1 MTVCHVHFS
10 KERETVMAEEML
22 DRAQISNDLKWDLSA
37 VFESQEAF
45 EAASEQLPKDVDAF
59 SERYNGKIDSA
70 ETAIEAIKD
79 YEDLIAAASHIGQ
92 YGRLP
97 VSVDIFDSEA
107 QQQARHV
114 SNVLAGVSAKLSFF
128 KSQIEDLDETTLDEI
143 VKKES
148 TYQAFVRG
156 IKASKKAKLDPK
168 VEEALAQLNPTLGA
182 FSEIFEQARSADA
195 DYGTFEVDG
204 KTYPLSFVLYEE
216 VYMYHEDPKVR
227 RASYDKFSK
236 VLGHYQNVVATAYY
250 THVQKEKT
258 LATMRGYDSVF
269 DYLLESQEVDQDLYH
284 RQIDMIMTDF
294 APVMRKYITHLK
306 EEHGL
311 EKMTY
316 ADLKVDLD
324 PEYSTPVTIEE
335 SKDLVKEALAPLGQ
349 DYVDLIL
356 RAYPE
361 RWVDFA
367 QNKGKRSGAFC
378 STTYGKH
385 PYVMMSWTDQLS
397 DAYTLFHELGH
408 AGQGVLSN
416 ENNPLTSAR
425 PSLYLIE
432 GPSTFNELLLTDYLQ
447 NKTDDPRMERNVLSK
462 MISKTYFH
470 NFVTH
475 LLEAA
480 YQREVY
486 RLVDAGKSFNAK
498 KLSELKRAVLEEFWG
513 DSVELEAGA
522 ELTWMRQI
530 HYYMGLYPYTY
541 SAGLTIATQAFLKI
555 KSGEEPV
562 DGWLEFLALGGQ
574 KVPAEATLVAG
585 VDITTDKPLSETINY
600 LDESVDRII
609 ELSNELNKA

>member
-1 MTVCHVHFS
+1 
-10 KERETVMAEEML
+10 MAEEIK
-22 DRAQISNDLKWDLSA
+22 DRAAISDDLKWDLTA
-37 VFESQEAF
+37 VFETQEAF
-45 EAASEQLPKDVDAF
+45 EKAVKDLPENVQAFSDKFNGKLVDA
-59 SERYNGKIDSA
+59 A
-70 ETAIEAIKD
+70 TAVEAIKE
-79 YEDLIAAASHIGQ
+79 YETLMASASHLGQ
-92 YGRLP
+92 YGSLP

-114 SNVLAGVSAKLSFF
+114 ANILAGVRAKLSFF
-128 KSQIEDLDETTLDEI
+128 QSQIEDLDEAVLDE
-143 VKKES
+143 VVEKEP
-148 TYQAFVRG
+148 TYQAFIRK
-156 IKASKKAKLDPK
+156 IKASKQAKLDPK
-168 VEEALAQLNPTLGA
+168 VEEALAQLSPVLGS

-204 KTYPLSFVLYEE
+204 KEYPLSFVLYEE

-227 RASYDKFSK
+227 RASYDKFNE
-236 VLGHYQNVVATAYY
+236 VLGQYQNVVATAYY

-258 LATMRGYDSVF
+258 LATMRGYDSIF

-284 RQIDMIMTDF
+284 RQIDMIMNDF

-306 EEHGL
+306 EAHGL

-324 PEYSTPVTIEE
+324 PDYSTPVTIDD
-335 SKDLVKEALAPLGQ
+335 SKELVKEALAPLGE
-349 DYVDLIL
+349 DYVNLIL
-356 RAYPE
+356 RSYPE

-367 QNKGKRSGAFC
+367 SNKGKRSGAFC

-447 NKTDDPRMERNVLSK
+447 NKTDNPRMERNVLSK

-486 RLVDAGKSFNAK
+486 RLVDAGKSFNAT
-498 KLSELKRAVLEEFWG
+498 KLSELKREVLEQFWG

-555 KSGEEPV
+555 KSGEEKV

-574 KVPAEATLVAG
+574 KVPAEATKVAG
-585 VDITTDKPLSETINY
+585 VDITTGQPLADTINY
-600 LDESVDRII
+600 LDQSVDRII
-609 ELSNELNKA
+609 ELTNELNKA

>member
-1 MTVCHVHFS
+1 
-10 KERETVMAEEML
+10 MA
-22 DRAQISNDLKWDLSA
+22 
-37 VFESQEAF
+37 
-45 EAASEQLPKDVDAF
+45 
-59 SERYNGKIDSA
+59 
-70 ETAIEAIKD
+70 T
-79 YEDLIAAASHIGQ
+79 ASHLGQ
-92 YGRLP
+92 YGHLP
-97 VSVDIFDSEA
+97 VSVDISDGEA
-107 QQQARHV
+107 QQVTRRV
-114 SNVLAGVSAKLSFF
+114 SNILAGVSARLSFF
-128 KSQIEDLDETTLDEI
+128 QSQLEDLDESTLNAVVEKDAAYETFI
-143 VKKES
+143 RKIKK
-148 TYQAFVRG
+148 
-156 IKASKKAKLDPK
+156 SKRAKLDPK
-168 VEEALAQLNPTLGA
+168 VEEALAQLSPVFNAP
-182 FSEIFEQARSADA
+182 SEIFEQARSNDA

-204 KTYPLSFVLYEE
+204 KEYPLSFVLYEE
-216 VYMYHEDPKVR
+216 VYMYHENPEIR
-227 RASYDKFSK
+227 RAAYDKFNQ
-236 VLGHYQNVVATAYY
+236 VLGSYKNVVATAYY
-250 THVQKEKT
+250 THLQKEKT
-258 LATMRGYDSVF
+258 LSVMRGYDSIF

-284 RQIDMIMTDF
+284 RQIDTIMSDF
-294 APVMRKYITHLK
+294 APVMRKFITHLK
-306 EEHGL
+306 EVHGL
-311 EKMTY
+311 DKMTY

-324 PEYSTPVTIEE
+324 PEYTLPVTIDE

-349 DYVDLIL
+349 EYVDMIL
-356 RAYPE
+356 RSYPE

-367 QNKGKRSGAFC
+367 QNIGKRSGAFC

-385 PYVMMSWTDQLS
+385 PYVMVTWTGQLT

-432 GPSTFNELLLTDYLQ
+432 GPSTFNELLLTDYLK
-447 NKTDDPRMERNVLSK
+447 NKTDDPRMERSVLSK
-462 MISKTYFH
+462 MISRTYFH

-486 RLVDAGKSFNAK
+486 RLIDAGKSFDAN
-498 KLSELKRAVLEEFWG
+498 KLSEIKRDILEQFWG
-513 DSVELEAGA
+513 DAVELEPGA

-555 KSGEEPV
+555 KNGEESV

-585 VDITTDKPLSETINY
+585 VDITTDKPLKDTINY

-609 ELSNELNKA
+609 ELTGQLENN